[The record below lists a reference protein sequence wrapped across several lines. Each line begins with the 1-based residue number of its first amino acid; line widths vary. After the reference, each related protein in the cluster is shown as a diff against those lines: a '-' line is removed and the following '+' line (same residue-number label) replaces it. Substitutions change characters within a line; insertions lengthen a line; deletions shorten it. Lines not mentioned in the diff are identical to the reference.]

1 MTERPLVVLDMITT
15 HVLNYRPPE
24 KGQAVEKAQEK
35 LPKKPRKKKNQNS
48 AI

>member
-1 MTERPLVVLDMITT
+1 MTDRPPLALDMITT
-15 HVLNYRPPE
+15 HVLNYRPLE

-35 LPKKPRKKKNQNS
+35 LPKRPRKKKNQNS